1 MGALLSSTRAPLFL
15 AVLSLLFVPR
25 LHARDLD
32 EIEKR
37 GTLRVLAVVN
47 NQRDE
52 FFSNRPGVG
61 IDREILEGF
70 ARLHHLTLEVV
81 PQAGWD
87 QLVPALQAGKGD
99 LIAGRFTM
107 TESRRRVIDFT
118 AEAFPT
124 RNVVLTRRPRR
135 AVTTLEQ
142 FRAEK
147 VGTVKGTSMAE
158 AVAAAGAP
166 PGNVEDLPTGT
177 LPAALKAGTVTAVV
191 LGIENAIAAQRDDP
205 ALELGLF
212 LGPPGSLA
220 YGVRKS
226 DPRLREALDDYLGN
240 LRKSATWSRLVVK
253 YFGERALEILTKART
268 EAAP

>member
-1 MGALLSSTRAPLFL
+1 MRALLSSTRAPLYS
-15 AVLSLLFVPR
+15 AVLSLLFVPHLR
-25 LHARDLD
+25 ARDLD

-37 GTLRVLAVVN
+37 GSLRVLAVLN

-52 FFSNRPGVG
+52 FFSGQPGVG
-61 IDREILEGF
+61 LDREILEGF
-70 ARLHHLTLEVV
+70 ARLHHLTLQVV
-81 PQAGWD
+81 PQQAWD

-99 LIAGRFTM
+99 LIAGRFTV
-107 TESRRRVIDFT
+107 TGSRRRLIDFT

-124 RNVVLTRRPRR
+124 RHVVLTRRPHRP
-135 AVTTLEQ
+135 VTTLEQ

-158 AVAAAGAP
+158 AVAAAGVA

-177 LPAALKAGTVTAVV
+177 LPAALKSGKVTAVV
-191 LGIENAIAAQRDDP
+191 LGIENAIAAQREDP
-205 ALELGLF
+205 ELELGVF
-212 LGPPGSLA
+212 VGPPGSLA

-226 DPRLREALDDYLGN
+226 DPRLREALDGYLGN

-253 YFGERALEILTKART
+253 YFGEKALEILTKARA
-268 EAAP
+268 ESAP